1 MKIYG
6 NDVYLSKPDIEILKD
21 YISEKCHNEEPSDTT
36 DILAEAHV
44 IRKER
49 QKKR

>member
-21 YISEKCHNEEPSDTT
+21 YISGKCHNEEPSDTT
-36 DILAEAHV
+36 DILAEALV